1 MYPGNHTESEIL
13 SVPRNLKTRPGAPET
28 HLAYI
33 THDEGELLKKHKPGT
48 PHKGPHDIPNYDSW
62 DWMASDSSSSGSPHG
77 GDGGDGN
84 YFDPWVDDYRT
95 PTADNRPLPIDVPSQ
110 AESDWAGE
118 FADVPSNIDAW
129 PTPADPYNWTTSD
142 YGGVDPTYQA
152 YLDNLERHTNE
163 QGFSYY
169 MTPGQSWFDRRDEQ
183 LISAFGGLTGEW
195 DALAGLSEDDKNR
208 MWRLGEFEWPLGGSG
223 TRGGRGPGP
232 GSGGYY
238 SGRGGYGGGGGG
250 GGGSRM
256 QVAGSGGDAY
266 MRPRWGQSEIQRRYI
281 DRMRRA
287 NRGGIVSLC

>member
-1 MYPGNHTESEIL
+1 M
-13 SVPRNLKTRPGAPET
+13 PEPE
-28 HLAYI
+28 YGGFSYSYNGSN
-33 THDEGELLKKHKPGT
+33 D
-48 PHKGPHDIPNYDSW
+48 
-62 DWMASDSSSSGSPHG
+62 SGSSNNWS
-77 GDGGDGN
+77 GN
-84 YFDPWVDDYRT
+84 
-95 PTADNRPLPIDVPSQ
+95 
-110 AESDWAGE
+110 DWAGE
-118 FADVPSNIDAW
+118 FADTGVEVDYDQYAGS
-129 PTPADPYNWTTSD
+129 YNPNNAID
-142 YGGVDPTYQA
+142 YGGVNPEYQT
-152 YLDNLERHTNE
+152 YLDNLERHTTD

-169 MTPGQSWFDRRDEQ
+169 IQPGQSWTDRRDEQ

-287 NRGGIVSLC
+287 NRGGIVSLCQDF